1 MRPPQT
7 GVLEQPVRYHQEP
20 LKSSK
25 EQNMDEFIKEMLQGA
40 VDFHLH
46 ASPDPY
52 RERSADAIEV
62 AQQSKALGM
71 KGFVLKSHTIPTAPL
86 AQVIKKFVTGIEI
99 IGGLALNRETGGLN
113 PYAVEVSAKLG
124 AKILWMPTLASLAVR
139 QNKGF
144 QDGIAVM
151 GTDHRIVPEMKE
163 ILSLAGECDLVVCT
177 GHLVQD
183 EIIALFAEAKRMKV
197 GKFVLTHPMR
207 VAGTAVDL
215 KVQKELAE
223 QGAFIEH
230 CFLSTTQ
237 VARRIDPAIVV
248 EAIRFVGAEHCL
260 LSTDFGKVGLPP
272 PWEGMKEMLSTM
284 SHHGLTREE
293 LILMVKDNPSRL
305 LGI

>member
-1 MRPPQT
+1 
-7 GVLEQPVRYHQEP
+7 
-20 LKSSK
+20 
-25 EQNMDEFIKEMLQGA
+25 MDELVKEMLQGA

-52 RERSADAIEV
+52 KERSADAIEV
-62 AQQSKALGM
+62 AQQAKALGM
-71 KGFVLKSHTIPTAPL
+71 KGFVLKSHTFPTAPL

-99 IGGLALNRETGGLN
+99 IGGIALNRETGGIN
-113 PYAVEVSAKLG
+113 PYAIEVSAKLG
-124 AKILWMPTLASLAVR
+124 AKILWMPTLSSLTVR

-151 GTDHRIVPEMKE
+151 GKDQRIIPEIKDA
-163 ILSLAGECDLVVCT
+163 LSLAGEYDLVVCT
-177 GHLVQD
+177 GHLVQE
-183 EIIALFAEAKRMKV
+183 EILALFAEAKRMKI
-197 GKFVLTHPMR
+197 GKFVLTHPLR
-207 VAGTAVDL
+207 VAGTSIDL
-215 KVQKELAE
+215 RIQKELAE
-223 QGAFIEH
+223 QGAFFEH

-237 VARRIDPAIVV
+237 VAGRIDPARIV

-284 SHHGLTREE
+284 SRHGLTREE
-293 LILMVKDNPSRL
+293 LILMVKDNPSHL